1 MPINFTI
8 LRSSKNLNKFINK
21 TIMIEIGKL
30 NKLRVVKKLNFGIY
44 LDGGEYGEIL
54 MPKRY
59 VPKNCEIDDEITV
72 FIYRDSEDR
81 LIATNDTPKARVGE
95 FALLEVVAVT
105 TVGAFMDWGLPKDIL
120 VPYREQAHKMEK
132 GRSYIVYIYLDNET
146 KRIIASSKTYKFLD
160 NIPPQ
165 YKKNEEVDILV
176 TGKTN
181 TAYQV
186 IVNNQHR
193 GVLYKNE
200 VFKEIRQGQKLKAFI
215 KKIRE
220 DDKIDLSLEK
230 QGFEN
235 KDAISAKVLEY
246 LKNNNGFV
254 KLTDKSRPDEIHLM
268 LQMSKRNFKQAIG
281 NLYKQRLINIEENG
295 IRLI

>member
-1 MPINFTI
+1 
-8 LRSSKNLNKFINK
+8 
-21 TIMIEIGKL
+21 MIEIGKL

>member
-1 MPINFTI
+1 
-8 LRSSKNLNKFINK
+8 
-21 TIMIEIGKL
+21 MIEIGKL
-30 NKLRVVKKLNFGIY
+30 NTLRIVKKLNFGIY

-81 LIATNDTPKARVGE
+81 LIATNDTPKACVGE

-132 GRSYIVYIYLDNET
+132 GRSYIVYIYLDKET

-181 TAYQV
+181 IAYQV
-186 IVNNQHR
+186 IINNQHR

-200 VFKEIRQGQKLKAFI
+200 VFKEIKQGQKLKAFI

-235 KDAISAKVLEY
+235 KDAISEKILEY
-246 LKNNNGFV
+246 LKNNNGFIR
-254 KLTDKSRPDEIHLM
+254 LTDKSNPEEIHLM

-295 IRLI
+295 IRLNN